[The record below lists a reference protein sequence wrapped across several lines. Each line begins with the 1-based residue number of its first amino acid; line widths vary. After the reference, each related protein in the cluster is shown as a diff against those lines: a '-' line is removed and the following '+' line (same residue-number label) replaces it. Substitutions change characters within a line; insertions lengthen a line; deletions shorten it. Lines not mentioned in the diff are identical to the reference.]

1 MTEMAAT
8 SMPSGLILQ
17 DVTLREGQQAAEI
30 AFSMDQKVELAR
42 RFAGIGLRRIQAG
55 YAGAD
60 NETIAT
66 LKREAPELELS
77 ALLVAFRDDW
87 RQAAQGAADAG
98 VDVLMVLFRIAPGQL
113 AAIDF
118 SEERALDRIGDA
130 VTLARNL
137 APAVSFDP
145 SFVTIAEP
153 DMVQRAY
160 RLASAAG
167 ATCFGI
173 ADSTGVAGPER
184 MAALVSQVGELTGG
198 SVAVHCHDDF
208 GLALANTLAGVAAG
222 ASLADASVLGLGE
235 RAGNCATEELAVALS
250 LLYGVETGVDL
261 RGLTEV
267 ATFVSDITGFAISPS
282 KAIVGAD
289 AFSQKLDM
297 HVAMTR
303 KDPTLLEPFSP
314 ELVGNR
320 RRLRLG
326 VGTGPLA
333 VQAKLRE
340 LGLAAVPEIRAAE
353 FARWIND
360 VARERHA
367 AVTDDEFVKRVGA

>member
-1 MTEMAAT
+1 
-8 SMPSGLILQ
+8 MPSGLTVQ

-30 AFSMDQKVELAR
+30 AFSMEQKVGLAQ
-42 RFAGIGLRRIQAG
+42 RFAGIGLRRVQAG

-60 NETIAT
+60 NDTIAA
-66 LKREAPELELS
+66 LKREVPALELS

-87 RQAAQGAADAG
+87 REAAQGAADAD

-118 SEERALDRIGDA
+118 TEERALDRIGEA
-130 VTLARNL
+130 VTCARNL

-145 SFVTIAEP
+145 SFVTLAEP
-153 DMVQRAY
+153 DLLRRAY
-160 RLASAAG
+160 EVASAAG
-167 ATCFGI
+167 ATCFGV

-184 MAALVSQVGELTGG
+184 IGELVSQVREQTGG
-198 SVAVHCHDDF
+198 AVAVHCHDDF

-222 ASLADASVLGLGE
+222 ASLADASMLGLGE

-250 LLYGVETGVDL
+250 LLYGVETGIDL
-261 RGLTEV
+261 RGLMDV
-267 ATFVSDITGFAISPS
+267 ATYVSDITGFAISPS

-303 KDPTLLEPFSP
+303 KDPTLLEPFAP

-340 LGLAAVPEIRAAE
+340 LGLADVPDARATE
-353 FARWIND
+353 FARWINE

-367 AVTDDEFVKRVGA
+367 AVTDDEFVQRVRA